1 MTDEAAE
8 SSTRE
13 RSSSA
18 APKEGSFPNLEGS
31 GDRFRVLALHGGG
44 IHGVATAVYL
54 RDLEER
60 SGSRAKEHFDLVVGT
75 STGGI
80 IALALSLGIPARKLE
95 TLYRERGD
103 EIFRRRRPL
112 IPQTI
117 AQFFGPLYDNDPLC
131 QLLTETLGPDTQID
145 DAECRLCI
153 PAVNITAGRNVVFKT
168 RHRPGY
174 ERDHALKMWRVA
186 AATAAAPAYFPPVE
200 IPGRGWFVDGGLW
213 ANAPIEVG
221 IAEARQLGHSLDQ
234 IEVLS
239 IGTGQKAFHRD
250 GSPHRIFGSGRHGIF
265 GWGKDLVDLVMRSQ
279 SQRSRNLAQYLLPES
294 QTTHVNFPLHDDAGG
309 LDAIEEVDT
318 FANRALTK
326 AKMNGQDIRERFFQ
340 SEATSDG

>member
-1 MTDEAAE
+1 MTDEASE
-8 SSTRE
+8 TTVRE
-13 RSSSA
+13 RSSPNAPEAGSVPDSRDSGSA
-18 APKEGSFPNLEGS
+18 
-31 GDRFRVLALHGGG
+31 FRVLALHGGG

-60 SGSRAKEHFDLVVGT
+60 SGSRAQEHFDLVVGT

-80 IALALSLGIPARKLE
+80 IALALSLGIPARKIE
-95 TLYRERGD
+95 TLYRERGE
-103 EIFRRRRPL
+103 EIFRRRRHL

-117 AQFFGPLYDNDPLC
+117 APFFGPLYDNEPLC
-131 QLLTETLGPDTQID
+131 QLLAEILGPDTQIA

-168 RHRPGY
+168 RHRPEY

-200 IPGRGWFVDGGLW
+200 IPERGWFVDGGLW

-221 IAEARQLGHSLDQ
+221 IAEARQLGCSLDQ

-265 GWGKDLVDLVMRSQ
+265 GWGKELVDLVMRSQ
-279 SQRSRNLAQYLLPES
+279 SQRSRNLAQYLLPEG
-294 QTTHVNFPLHDDAGG
+294 QITHVDFPLHDDAGG
-309 LDAIEEVDT
+309 LDAVEEVDT

-326 AKMNGQDIRERFFQ
+326 AKMSGQDIRERFFQ
-340 SEATSDG
+340 SEAASDG